1 MTDLTHYEFTVY
13 ENLFQLSTVA
23 VSAPWS
29 IVSQNVRG
37 NEIVRPVWVHSLTTY
52 HSHL

>member
-1 MTDLTHYEFTVY
+1 MTDLIHYEFTVY
-13 ENLFQLSTVA
+13 ENLFELSTVA

-29 IVSQNVRG
+29 IVYQNVRG
-37 NEIVRPVWVHSLTTY
+37 NEIVCPVWVHSLTTY